1 MFCIKKQQRL
11 KTIVQAGMIVI
22 ATLFMTGCG
31 FTPQYAVTSGHPAV
45 SDVLETVQIATIPDE
60 SGVQLKNALMDRFYP
75 NGPAASFRYKL
86 ETNGIS
92 ESRTDLDITIDE
104 EATRRQI
111 RVSTV
116 ITLRDL
122 DTHDVILNRRVYALS
137 SYNVLENQFTTRV
150 AEQNARE
157 NAIADLARQIEQAV
171 AIRTGR

>member
-1 MFCIKKQQRL
+1 MFHIIQHQRL
-11 KTIVQAGMIVI
+11 KTIVQAGTIII
-22 ATLFMTGCG
+22 AVLFMTGCG
-31 FTPQYAVTSGHPAV
+31 FTPQYAATSEHVAV
-45 SDVLETVQIATIPDE
+45 SDMLETIDIALIPNE

-75 NGPAASFRYKL
+75 NGPAPSFRYKL
-86 ETNGIS
+86 ETNGIT

-171 AIRTGR
+171 AIRLGR